1 MHFLYFLGVINVFL
15 VLQLYMQ
22 KFQLKGER
30 FGGGGGYFGRGRWG
44 GFRGGFRG
52 GLSRQGDTCYK
63 CGGTG
68 HWAIDCKGRGDAG
81 TTITIIKCISHLVV
95 TPSECSRQS
104 LVPSTRQSHPQ

>member
-44 GFRGGFRG
+44 GFRGG
-52 GLSRQGDTCYK
+52 LSRQGDTCYK

-68 HWAIDCKGRGDAG
+68 HWAIDCKGQGDAG
-81 TTITIIKCISHLVV
+81 TTITIIKRISHLVV
-95 TPSECSRQS
+95 IPSECSRQS
-104 LVPSTRQSHPQ
+104 LVSSTRQSHP

>member
-1 MHFLYFLGVINVFL
+1 MHPVSHDCINVLFHMC
-15 VLQLYMQ
+15 VFQLYMQ

-30 FGGGGGYFGRGRWG
+30 FGGGGGFFGRGRRG

-68 HWAIDCKGRGDAG
+68 HWAIDCKGPGNRVEQLMSWCFYD
-81 TTITIIKCISHLVV
+81 
-95 TPSECSRQS
+95 
-104 LVPSTRQSHPQ
+104 